1 MVVEGT
7 EWNDGDNLFG
17 VTNWGR
23 VGRGEAAAE
32 AKEPLITSLTLSL
45 AAQAMSVR

>member
-17 VTNWGR
+17 ATSWDR

-45 AAQAMSVR
+45 AAQAMTVR